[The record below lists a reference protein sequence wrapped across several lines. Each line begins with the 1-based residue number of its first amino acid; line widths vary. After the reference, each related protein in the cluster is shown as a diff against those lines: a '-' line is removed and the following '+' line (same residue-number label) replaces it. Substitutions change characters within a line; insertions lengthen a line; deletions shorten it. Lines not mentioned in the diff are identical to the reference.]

1 MDEIRINN
9 LEIFANHGVFPEEN
23 KLGQKFV
30 VSCTLYLDTRKA
42 GKGDRLE
49 DSVHYGLIAQLI
61 KKEMESHT
69 FALIECVAEHLADII
84 LDFDEK
90 IREVEIEVKKPW
102 APVGLPL
109 EDVSVTIRR
118 KWHEVYVAFGSNM
131 GERDRYIEQGI
142 EALKKQKDCRI
153 LKVSS
158 VMETEPYGVTEQN
171 KFLNG
176 VLKMETKLMPY
187 ELLDVLHRI
196 EAEAKRERKFHWGPR
211 TLDLDILL
219 YDDLIWQEDDL
230 CIPHVDMQNRFFVLG
245 PMAEIAP
252 YKRHPVYGLTI
263 KEMLEQLEKTEKQ
276 DSNLSD
282 TGES

>member
-1 MDEIRINN
+1 MDEIKIRN
-9 LEIFANHGVFPEEN
+9 LEIFANHGVLPEEN

-42 GKGDRLE
+42 GKGDSLE
-49 DSVHYGLIAQLI
+49 DSVHYGLVAQLI
-61 KKEMESHT
+61 KKEMENHT

-109 EDVSVTIRR
+109 EDVSVKIRR

-131 GERDRYIEQGI
+131 GERNQYIKKAI
-142 EALKKQKDCRI
+142 AALQLQEDSRV

-158 VMETEPYGVTEQN
+158 IIETEPYGVTEQD

-176 VLKMETKLMPY
+176 VLKMETKLTPW
-187 ELLDVLHRI
+187 ELLDSLHRI
-196 EAEAKRERKFHWGPR
+196 EADANRERKIHWGPR

-219 YDDLIWQEDDL
+219 YDDMVLQEDNL
-230 CIPHVDMQNRFFVLG
+230 CIPHVDMQNRVFVLA

-252 YKRHPVYGLTI
+252 YKRHPVFGLTME
-263 KEMLEQLEKTEKQ
+263 EMLSQLEEK
-276 DSNLSD
+276 
-282 TGES
+282 EK

>member
-1 MDEIRINN
+1 MDEIKIRN

-42 GKGDRLE
+42 GKGDSLE
-49 DSVHYGLIAQLI
+49 DSVHYGLVAQLI
-61 KKEMESHT
+61 KKEMENHT

-109 EDVSVTIRR
+109 EDVSVKIRR
-118 KWHEVYVAFGSNM
+118 KWHEVYVALGSNM
-131 GERDRYIEQGI
+131 GERNQYIKKAI
-142 EALKKQKDCRI
+142 AALQLQEDSRV

-158 VMETEPYGVTEQN
+158 VIETEPYGVTEQD

-176 VLKMETKLMPY
+176 VLKMETKLTPW
-187 ELLDVLHRI
+187 ELLDSLHRI
-196 EAEAKRERKFHWGPR
+196 EADANRERKIHWGPR

-219 YDDLIWQEDDL
+219 YDDMVLQEDDL
-230 CIPHVDMQNRFFVLG
+230 CIPHVDMQNRVFVLA

-252 YKRHPVYGLTI
+252 YKRHPVFGLTM
-263 KEMLEQLEKTEKQ
+263 KEMLSQLEEK
-276 DSNLSD
+276 
-282 TGES
+282 EK

>member
-1 MDEIRINN
+1 MDEIKIRN

-42 GKGDRLE
+42 GKGDSLE
-49 DSVHYGLIAQLI
+49 DSVHYGLVAQLI
-61 KKEMESHT
+61 KKEMENHT
-69 FALIECVAEHLADII
+69 FALLECVAEHLADII

-109 EDVSVTIRR
+109 EDVSVKIRR
-118 KWHEVYVAFGSNM
+118 KWHEVYVALGSNM
-131 GERDRYIEQGI
+131 GERNQYIKKAI
-142 EALKKQKDCRI
+142 AALQLQEDSRV

-158 VMETEPYGVTEQN
+158 VIETEPYGVTEQD

-176 VLKMETKLMPY
+176 VLKMETKLTPW
-187 ELLDVLHRI
+187 ELLDSLHRI
-196 EAEAKRERKFHWGPR
+196 EADANRERKIHWGPR

-219 YDDLIWQEDDL
+219 YDDMVLQEDDL
-230 CIPHVDMQNRFFVLG
+230 CIPHVDMQNRVFVLA

-252 YKRHPVYGLTI
+252 YKRHPVFGLTM
-263 KEMLEQLEKTEKQ
+263 KEMLSQLEEK
-276 DSNLSD
+276 
-282 TGES
+282 EK

>member
-1 MDEIRINN
+1 MDEIKIRN

-30 VSCTLYLDTRKA
+30 ASCTLYLDTRKA
-42 GKGDRLE
+42 GKGDSLE
-49 DSVHYGLIAQLI
+49 DSVHYGLVAQLI
-61 KKEMESHT
+61 KKEMENHT

-109 EDVSVTIRR
+109 EDVSVKIRR

-131 GERDRYIEQGI
+131 GERNQYIKKAI
-142 EALKKQKDCRI
+142 AALQLQEDSRV

-158 VMETEPYGVTEQN
+158 IIETEPYGVTEQD

-176 VLKMETKLMPY
+176 VLKMETKLTPW
-187 ELLDVLHRI
+187 ELLDSLHRI
-196 EAEAKRERKFHWGPR
+196 EADANRERKIHWGPR

-219 YDDLIWQEDDL
+219 YDDMVLQEDDL
-230 CIPHVDMQNRFFVLG
+230 CIPHVDMQNRVFVLA

-252 YKRHPVYGLTI
+252 YKRHPVFGLTM
-263 KEMLEQLEKTEKQ
+263 KEMLSQLEEK
-276 DSNLSD
+276 
-282 TGES
+282 EK

>member
-1 MDEIRINN
+1 MDEIKIRN

-42 GKGDRLE
+42 GKGDSLE
-49 DSVHYGLIAQLI
+49 DSVHYGLVAQLI
-61 KKEMESHT
+61 KKEMENHT

-109 EDVSVTIRR
+109 EDVSVKIRR

-131 GERDRYIEQGI
+131 GERNQYIKKAI
-142 EALKKQKDCRI
+142 AALQLQEDSRV

-158 VMETEPYGVTEQN
+158 IIETEPYGVTEQD

-176 VLKMETKLMPY
+176 VLKMETKLTPL
-187 ELLDVLHRI
+187 ELLDSLHRI
-196 EAEAKRERKFHWGPR
+196 EADANRERKIHWGPR

-219 YDDLIWQEDDL
+219 YDDMVLQEDDL
-230 CIPHVDMQNRFFVLG
+230 CIPHVDMQNRVFVLA

-252 YKRHPVYGLTI
+252 YKRHPVFGLTM
-263 KEMLEQLEKTEKQ
+263 KEMLSQLEEK
-276 DSNLSD
+276 
-282 TGES
+282 EK

>member
-1 MDEIRINN
+1 MDEKMDEIRISN

-42 GKGDRLE
+42 GRGDHLE
-49 DSVHYGLIAQLI
+49 DSVHYGLVAQLI

-69 FALIECVAEHLADII
+69 FALIERVAEHLADVI

-131 GERDRYIEQGI
+131 GERDRYIEQAI
-142 EALKKQKDCRI
+142 EALKEQKDCRI

-158 VMETEPYGVTEQN
+158 IMETEPYGMTEQD

-176 VLKMETKLMPY
+176 ALKMETKFTPH
-187 ELLDVLHRI
+187 ELLEVLHQI
-196 EAEAKRERKFHWGPR
+196 EVDANRERKIHWGPR

-219 YDDLIWQEDDL
+219 YDDMILQEDDL
-230 CIPHVDMQNRFFVLG
+230 CIPHVDMQNRVFVLA

-263 KEMLEQLEKTEKQ
+263 KEMLEQLEKTEK
-276 DSNLSD
+276 
-282 TGES
+282 

>member
-1 MDEIRINN
+1 MDEIKIRN

-30 VSCTLYLDTRKA
+30 ISCTLYLDTRKA
-42 GKGDRLE
+42 GKGDSLE
-49 DSVHYGLIAQLI
+49 DSVHYGLVAQLI
-61 KKEMESHT
+61 KKEMENHT

-109 EDVSVTIRR
+109 EDVSVKIRR
-118 KWHEVYVAFGSNM
+118 KWHEVYVALGSNM
-131 GERDRYIEQGI
+131 GERNQYIKKAI
-142 EALKKQKDCRI
+142 AALQLQEDSRV

-158 VMETEPYGVTEQN
+158 IVETEPYGVTEQD

-176 VLKMETKLMPY
+176 VLKMETKLMPW
-187 ELLDVLHRI
+187 ELLDSLHRI
-196 EAEAKRERKFHWGPR
+196 EADANRERKIHWGPR

-219 YDDLIWQEDDL
+219 YDDMVLQEDDL
-230 CIPHVDMQNRFFVLG
+230 CIPHVDMQNRVFVLA

-252 YKRHPVYGLTI
+252 YKRHPVFGLTM
-263 KEMLEQLEKTEKQ
+263 KEMLSQLEEK
-276 DSNLSD
+276 
-282 TGES
+282 EK

>member
-1 MDEIRINN
+1 MDEIKIRN

-42 GKGDRLE
+42 GKGDSLE
-49 DSVHYGLIAQLI
+49 DSVHYGLVAQLI
-61 KKEMESHT
+61 KKEMENHT

-109 EDVSVTIRR
+109 EDVSVKIRR
-118 KWHEVYVAFGSNM
+118 KWHEVYVALGSNM
-131 GERDRYIEQGI
+131 GERNQHIKKAI
-142 EALKKQKDCRI
+142 AALQLQEDSRV

-158 VMETEPYGVTEQN
+158 VIETEPYGVTEQD

-176 VLKMETKLMPY
+176 VLKMETKLTPW
-187 ELLDVLHRI
+187 ELLDSLHRI
-196 EAEAKRERKFHWGPR
+196 EADANRERKIHWGPR
-211 TLDLDILL
+211 TLDLDIVL
-219 YDDLIWQEDDL
+219 YDDMVLQEDDL
-230 CIPHVDMQNRFFVLG
+230 CIPHVDMQNRVFVLA

-252 YKRHPVYGLTI
+252 YKRHPVFGLTM
-263 KEMLEQLEKTEKQ
+263 KEMLSQLEEK
-276 DSNLSD
+276 
-282 TGES
+282 EK

>member
-1 MDEIRINN
+1 MDEIKIRN

-42 GKGDRLE
+42 GKGDSLE
-49 DSVHYGLIAQLI
+49 DSVHYGLVAQLI
-61 KKEMESHT
+61 KKEMENHT

-109 EDVSVTIRR
+109 EDVSVKIRR

-131 GERDRYIEQGI
+131 GERNQYIKKAI
-142 EALKKQKDCRI
+142 AALQLQEDSRV

-158 VMETEPYGVTEQN
+158 IIETEPYGVTEQD

-176 VLKMETKLMPY
+176 VLKMETKLTPW
-187 ELLDVLHRI
+187 ELLDYLHRI
-196 EAEAKRERKFHWGPR
+196 EADANRERKIHWGPR

-219 YDDLIWQEDDL
+219 YDDMVLQEDNL
-230 CIPHVDMQNRFFVLG
+230 CIPHVDMQNRVFVLA

-252 YKRHPVYGLTI
+252 YKRHPVFGLTM
-263 KEMLEQLEKTEKQ
+263 KEMLSQLEENEK
-276 DSNLSD
+276 
-282 TGES
+282 

>member
-1 MDEIRINN
+1 MDEIKIRN
-9 LEIFANHGVFPEEN
+9 LEIFANHGVFLEEN

-42 GKGDRLE
+42 GKGDSLE
-49 DSVHYGLIAQLI
+49 DSVHYGLVAQLI
-61 KKEMESHT
+61 KKEMENHT

-109 EDVSVTIRR
+109 EDVSVKIRR

-131 GERDRYIEQGI
+131 GERNQYIKKAI
-142 EALKKQKDCRI
+142 AALQLQEDSRV

-158 VMETEPYGVTEQN
+158 IIETEPYGVAEQD

-176 VLKMETKLMPY
+176 VLKMETKLTPW
-187 ELLDVLHRI
+187 ELLDSLHRI
-196 EAEAKRERKFHWGPR
+196 EADANRERKIHWGPR

-219 YDDLIWQEDDL
+219 YDDMVLQEDDL
-230 CIPHVDMQNRFFVLG
+230 CIPHVDMQNRVFVLA

-252 YKRHPVYGLTI
+252 YKRHPVFGLTM
-263 KEMLEQLEKTEKQ
+263 KEMLSQLEEK
-276 DSNLSD
+276 
-282 TGES
+282 EK

>member
-1 MDEIRINN
+1 MDEIKIRN

-30 VSCTLYLDTRKA
+30 ISCTLYLDTRKA
-42 GKGDRLE
+42 GKGDSLE
-49 DSVHYGLIAQLI
+49 DSVHYGLVAQLI
-61 KKEMESHT
+61 KKEMENHT
-69 FALIECVAEHLADII
+69 FALLECVAEHLADII

-109 EDVSVTIRR
+109 EDVSVKICR
-118 KWHEVYVAFGSNM
+118 KWHEVYVALGSNM
-131 GERDRYIEQGI
+131 GERNQYIKKAI
-142 EALKKQKDCRI
+142 AALQLQEDSRV

-158 VMETEPYGVTEQN
+158 VIETEPYGVTEQD

-176 VLKMETKLMPY
+176 VLKMETKLTPW
-187 ELLDVLHRI
+187 ELLDSLHRI
-196 EAEAKRERKFHWGPR
+196 EADANRERKIHWGPR

-219 YDDLIWQEDDL
+219 YDDMVLQEDDL
-230 CIPHVDMQNRFFVLG
+230 CIPHVDMQNRVFVLA

-252 YKRHPVYGLTI
+252 YKRHPVFGLTM
-263 KEMLEQLEKTEKQ
+263 KEMLSQLEEK
-276 DSNLSD
+276 
-282 TGES
+282 EK

>member
-1 MDEIRINN
+1 MDEIKIRN

-42 GKGDRLE
+42 GKGDSLE
-49 DSVHYGLIAQLI
+49 DSVHYGLVAQLI
-61 KKEMESHT
+61 KKEMENHT

-109 EDVSVTIRR
+109 EDVSVKIRR

-131 GERDRYIEQGI
+131 GERNQYIKKAI
-142 EALKKQKDCRI
+142 AALQLQEDSRV

-158 VMETEPYGVTEQN
+158 IIETEPYGVTEQD

-176 VLKMETKLMPY
+176 VLKMETKLTPW
-187 ELLDVLHRI
+187 ELLDSWHRI
-196 EAEAKRERKFHWGPR
+196 EADANRERKIHWGPR

-219 YDDLIWQEDDL
+219 YDDMVLQEDNL
-230 CIPHVDMQNRFFVLG
+230 CIPHVDMQNRVFVLA

-252 YKRHPVYGLTI
+252 YKRHPVFGLTM
-263 KEMLEQLEKTEKQ
+263 KEMLSQLEEK
-276 DSNLSD
+276 
-282 TGES
+282 EK

>member
-1 MDEIRINN
+1 MDEIKIRN

-42 GKGDRLE
+42 GKGDSLE
-49 DSVHYGLIAQLI
+49 DSVHYGLVAQLI
-61 KKEMESHT
+61 KKEMENHT

-109 EDVSVTIRR
+109 EDVSVKIRR
-118 KWHEVYVAFGSNM
+118 KWHEVYVALGSNM
-131 GERDRYIEQGI
+131 GERNQYIKKAI
-142 EALKKQKDCRI
+142 AALQLQEDSRV

-158 VMETEPYGVTEQN
+158 VIETEPYGVTEQD

-176 VLKMETKLMPY
+176 VLKMETKLTPW
-187 ELLDVLHRI
+187 ELLDSLHRI
-196 EAEAKRERKFHWGPR
+196 EADANRERKIHWGPR

-219 YDDLIWQEDDL
+219 YDDMVLQEDNL
-230 CIPHVDMQNRFFVLG
+230 CIPHVDMQNRVFVLA

-252 YKRHPVYGLTI
+252 YKRHPVFGLTM
-263 KEMLEQLEKTEKQ
+263 KEMLSQLEEK
-276 DSNLSD
+276 
-282 TGES
+282 EK

>member
-1 MDEIRINN
+1 MDEIKIRN

-42 GKGDRLE
+42 GKGDSLE
-49 DSVHYGLIAQLI
+49 DSVHYGLVAQLI
-61 KKEMESHT
+61 KKEMENHT

-109 EDVSVTIRR
+109 EDVSVKIRR

-131 GERDRYIEQGI
+131 GERNQYIKKAI
-142 EALKKQKDCRI
+142 AALQLQEDSRV

-158 VMETEPYGVTEQN
+158 IIETEPYGVTEQD

-176 VLKMETKLMPY
+176 VLKMETKLTPW
-187 ELLDVLHRI
+187 ELLDYLHRI
-196 EAEAKRERKFHWGPR
+196 EADANRERKIHWGPR

-219 YDDLIWQEDDL
+219 YDDMVLQEDNL
-230 CIPHVDMQNRFFVLG
+230 CIPHVDLQNRVFVLA

-252 YKRHPVYGLTI
+252 YKRHPVFGLTM
-263 KEMLEQLEKTEKQ
+263 KEMLSQLEEK
-276 DSNLSD
+276 
-282 TGES
+282 EK

>member
-1 MDEIRINN
+1 MDEIKIRN

-30 VSCTLYLDTRKA
+30 ISCTLYLDTRKA
-42 GKGDRLE
+42 GKGDSLE
-49 DSVHYGLIAQLI
+49 DSVHYGLVAQLI
-61 KKEMESHT
+61 KKEMENHT
-69 FALIECVAEHLADII
+69 FALLECVAEHLADII

-109 EDVSVTIRR
+109 EDVSVKIRR
-118 KWHEVYVAFGSNM
+118 KWHEVYVALGSNM
-131 GERDRYIEQGI
+131 GERNQYIKKAI
-142 EALKKQKDCRI
+142 AALQLQEDSRV

-158 VMETEPYGVTEQN
+158 VIETEPYGVTEQD

-176 VLKMETKLMPY
+176 VLKMETKLTPW
-187 ELLDVLHRI
+187 ELLDSLHRI
-196 EAEAKRERKFHWGPR
+196 EADANRERKIHWGPR

-219 YDDLIWQEDDL
+219 YDDMVLQEDNL
-230 CIPHVDMQNRFFVLG
+230 CIPHVDMQNRVFVLA

-252 YKRHPVYGLTI
+252 YKRHPVFGLTM
-263 KEMLEQLEKTEKQ
+263 KEMLSQLEEK
-276 DSNLSD
+276 
-282 TGES
+282 EK

>member
-49 DSVHYGLIAQLI
+49 DSVHYGLIAQVI

-153 LKVSS
+153 LKVSMDTGMS
-158 VMETEPYGVTEQN
+158 NSFFTASITGVTRAISSSSEITVCP
-171 KFLNG
+171 G
-176 VLKMETKLMPY
+176 
-187 ELLDVLHRI
+187 R
-196 EAEAKRERKFHWGPR
+196 
-211 TLDLDILL
+211 
-219 YDDLIWQEDDL
+219 
-230 CIPHVDMQNRFFVLG
+230 VDSPPISTMSA
-245 PMAEIAP
+245 PSAIIASAW
-252 YKRHPVYGLTI
+252 RRASSI
-263 KEMLEQLEKTEKQ
+263 
-276 DSNLSD
+276 
-282 TGES
+282 

>member
-1 MDEIRINN
+1 MDEIKINN

-23 KLGQKFV
+23 NLGQKFV

-42 GKGDRLE
+42 GKGDGLE
-49 DSVHYGLIAQLI
+49 DSVHYGLVAQLI
-61 KKEMESHT
+61 QKEMKSHT
-69 FALIECVAEHLADII
+69 FALIERVAEYLADVI

-109 EDVSVTIRR
+109 EDVSVKIRR
-118 KWHEVYVAFGSNM
+118 KWHEVYVALGSNM
-131 GERDRYIEQGI
+131 GERDRYLEQAI
-142 EALKKQKDCRI
+142 ASLKVQRDCRI

-158 VMETEPYGVTEQN
+158 IMETEPYGVTEQD

-176 VLKMETKLMPY
+176 ALKMETKLTPQ

-196 EAEAKRERKFHWGPR
+196 EAEANRERKIHWGPR

-219 YDDLIWQEDDL
+219 YDDMVLQEDDL
-230 CIPHVDMQNRFFVLG
+230 CIPHVDMQNRVFVLE

-252 YKRHPVYGLTI
+252 YKRHPVYGLTM
-263 KEMLEQLEKTEKQ
+263 KEMLERLKLKNQQ
-276 DSNLSD
+276 AHI
-282 TGES
+282 

>member
-1 MDEIRINN
+1 MDEIKIRN

-42 GKGDRLE
+42 GKGDSLE
-49 DSVHYGLIAQLI
+49 DSVHYGLVAHLI
-61 KKEMESHT
+61 KKEMENHT

-109 EDVSVTIRR
+109 EDVSVKIRR

-131 GERDRYIEQGI
+131 GERNQYIKKAI
-142 EALKKQKDCRI
+142 AALQLQEDSRV

-158 VMETEPYGVTEQN
+158 VIETEPYGVTEQD

-176 VLKMETKLMPY
+176 VLKMETKLTPW
-187 ELLDVLHRI
+187 ELLDSLHRI
-196 EAEAKRERKFHWGPR
+196 EADANRERKIHWGPR

-219 YDDLIWQEDDL
+219 YDDMVLQEDDL
-230 CIPHVDMQNRFFVLG
+230 CIPHVDMQNRVFVLA

-252 YKRHPVYGLTI
+252 YKRHPVFGLTM
-263 KEMLEQLEKTEKQ
+263 KEMLSQLEEK
-276 DSNLSD
+276 
-282 TGES
+282 EK